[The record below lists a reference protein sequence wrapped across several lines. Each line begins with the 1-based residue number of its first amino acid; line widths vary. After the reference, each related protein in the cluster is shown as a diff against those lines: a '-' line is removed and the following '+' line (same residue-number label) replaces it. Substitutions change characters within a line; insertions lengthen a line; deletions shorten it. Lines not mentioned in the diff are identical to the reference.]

1 MRRSTGTSLLLAS
14 AFAISCNRPNPV
26 GPSQSTTPAAA
37 TIQRLSVS
45 GLREALAV
53 GDAVQLHAFAEYS
66 NGERQDV
73 TGTARWSSKTL
84 NCLVTASGALSARE
98 AGPCLVAAAYSGAS
112 GTAETQVQPAR
123 VFTLEGTVRDAW
135 EVNEPVLPHATVTLT
150 TGLQA
155 GRSVTTDANG
165 WFEITGVP
173 NGPVSVRADAHGL
186 EPQTTEA
193 SPERRSIAFAL
204 TAPVETV
211 SWKRTTSTYSE
222 TFWTQIPFQMR
233 HRGPVVITLTTTAQS
248 DYCGTYENF
257 SVGVAGPISDLKWD
271 DRPAPRCGGTATLR
285 GTGPAG
291 SYQLSIFLRS
301 APLGTRELTLTHPR

>member
-1 MRRSTGTSLLLAS
+1 LAS
-14 AFAISCNRPNPV
+14 AVAISCDRPNPV

-84 NCLVTASGALSARE
+84 SCLVTASGALSARE
-98 AGPCLVAAAYSGAS
+98 AGLCLVAAAYSGAS
-112 GTAETQVQPAR
+112 GTAETQIQPAR
-123 VFTLEGTVRDAW
+123 VFTVEGTVRDAW
-135 EVNEPVLPHATVTLT
+135 EVNEPALPHATVTLT
-150 TGLQA
+150 TGVQA
-155 GRSVTTDANG
+155 GRSLTTDANG
-165 WFEITGVP
+165 WFEITRVP

-193 SPERRSIAFAL
+193 TPERRSIAFAL

-211 SWKRTTSTYSE
+211 SWKRTTTTGLE
-222 TFWTQIPFQMR
+222 TSGTQIPFQMH
-233 HRGPVVITLTTTAQS
+233 HRGPVVITMTTTAQN
-248 DYCGTYENF
+248 DWCGTYENF
-257 SVGVAGPISDLKWD
+257 LFHVAGPISDLKWD
-271 DRPAPRCGGTATLR
+271 DRPAPGCGGTATIR

-291 SYQLSIFLRS
+291 SYQLSISLLAAS
-301 APLGTRELTLTHPR
+301 SGTRELKLTHPR